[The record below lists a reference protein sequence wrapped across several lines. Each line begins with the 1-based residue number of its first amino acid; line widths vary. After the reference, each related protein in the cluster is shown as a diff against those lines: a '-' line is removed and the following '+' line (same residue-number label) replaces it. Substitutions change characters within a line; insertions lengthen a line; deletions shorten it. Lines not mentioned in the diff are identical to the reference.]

1 MSSKLKTVL
10 IVAAALLLSLAGSF
24 IVGFFSGKK
33 AAMNGIKQSSDT
45 VIVYKTKLVD
55 KPVLIETRQT
65 DFFFASFPEEKIVY
79 KTDSVQ
85 VEIPIEQKV
94 YEDTTYRAV
103 VSGFRP
109 SLDSLLLKIPTTY
122 ITNTVTKEVPKFRK
136 WDFGIQ
142 AGAGFLFPVSS
153 LSSTPQYDAPTP
165 AGKFS
170 QELGNR
176 LGIYVGYGVTYHF

>member
-1 MSSKLKTVL
+1 MSKNLY
-10 IVAAALLLSLAGSF
+10 VAGAALLLILAAF
-24 IVGFFSGKK
+24 IFGFHRGKK
-33 AAMNGIKQSSDT
+33 SAEKNFQSRSDT
-45 VIVYKTKLVD
+45 VVIYKPKLVD

-65 DFFFASFPEEKIVY
+65 DFFFASFPEEKVIY

-109 SLDSLLLKIPTTY
+109 NLDSLLLKIPTTY

-136 WDFGIQ
+136 WSFGVQ
-142 AGAGFLFPVSS
+142 AGVGVLFPASRIGAKDG
-153 LSSTPQYDAPTP
+153 P
-165 AGKFS
+165 G
-170 QELGNR
+170 ELTDRIG
-176 LGIYVGYGVTYHF
+176 GYVGYGVTYHF